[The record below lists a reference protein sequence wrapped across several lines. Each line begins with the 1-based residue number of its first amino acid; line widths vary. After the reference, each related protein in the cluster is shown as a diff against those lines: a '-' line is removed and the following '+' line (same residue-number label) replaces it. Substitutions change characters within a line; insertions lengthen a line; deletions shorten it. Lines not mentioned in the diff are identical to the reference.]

1 MNRRK
6 FIAGLS
12 KFTLLGA
19 ATTAT
24 TAVAVRENAQ
34 TEEPTQGFSRKLAD
48 LRKRVDELEEDQKFF
63 LKTLC
68 VVTALST
75 GIDLS
80 VLL

>member
-6 FIAGLS
+6 FIAALS
-12 KFTLLGA
+12 KVSVIGA

-24 TAVAVRENAQ
+24 TAVALSEKSQADEPAQ
-34 TEEPTQGFSRKLAD
+34 GLNKKLAE
-48 LRKRVDELEEDQKFF
+48 LKKRIDTLEDDQKFF

-68 VVTALST
+68 LVTAVST
-75 GIDLS
+75 GVDLS